1 MRETVYL
8 TPNIEVKIQK
18 SPDGKEQYFHISM
31 ERIIIDL
38 NGKESELLKVYC
50 NLNKNEMKQLIDRF
64 SIVLKEYQE
73 SSENTFKLNEFLSL
87 KLNGKTTNIYV
98 NNKLFRTC
106 TYLLINIPTDRV
118 EDFDDIQSIDEAE
131 QHLGQD
137 LHYDKGREEFKI
149 DPIEEFRAHCS
160 NMQAWVEHDYNTQIL
175 HRNLAFPLLKELIK
189 AGDPKAKIAY
199 KNELAYRLESNDI
212 VVTKYLIEYGYLS
225 DLHDDEL
232 IMIIENMGPGIG
244 KITLMEYYNKSRK
257 VKRFRQVEDLFFN
270 DEKMA
275 LRINNK
281 ELYVTAIDKNK
292 FPYTD
297 YKKAFLL
304 QTIEKYSRYLFDK
317 TFFDFGI
324 THEKQKVVF
333 RTQDLRSMEKFFN
346 NNAMIMV
353 QIPRSRAPLKLY
365 VESENT
371 AIYIY
376 PELIY

>member
-8 TPNIEVKIQK
+8 TPNIGVKIQK
-18 SPDGKEQYFHISM
+18 SPDGKQYFHISM

-281 ELYVTAIDKNK
+281 ELYVTALDKNK